1 MSLILEAK
9 FANDHAEQLGFAS
22 SSAEGTMRHRES
34 LIFFCLIMLVGY
46 VSDPCTSENNF
57 SLPCRMLPISR

>member
-1 MSLILEAK
+1 MCLILEAK

-34 LIFFCLIMLVGY
+34 LIFFLSY
-46 VSDPCTSENNF
+46 HVSGLC
-57 SLPCRMLPISR
+57 